1 VEVVLYTN
9 YYILVE
15 ILIID
20 VIFLILVHKYLKF
33 YKLEKLLDKKRNKP
47 FDYLKLKTSFKLENS
62 MYRFFRRRL
71 ESDRLSFEREIDF
84 KNYIIFQYVIP
95 VVLFVVIFARR
106 ELSSFPLMLVPFLYY
121 GSYRVKFKKIKSKRH
136 LSFQKNTYKIYK
148 FIYNQVSS
156 GVRAHDCVM
165 GLYDVIEDK
174 YFKRTLINMSAMY
187 SQTSDIDLSLEEIT
201 NVYPGIDAIM
211 LCGAIKQGVKI
222 GSNMETVERQE
233 KLAFNKYFV
242 YIKNETEKIRFKGF
256 LSISLFAFIIILL
269 ISVPLL
275 YEMKEA
281 TSKIFMN

>member
-1 VEVVLYTN
+1 
-9 YYILVE
+9 
-15 ILIID
+15 
-20 VIFLILVHKYLKF
+20 
-33 YKLEKLLDKKRNKP
+33 
-47 FDYLKLKTSFKLENS
+47 
-62 MYRFFRRRL
+62 
-71 ESDRLSFEREIDF
+71 
-84 KNYIIFQYVIP
+84 
-95 VVLFVVIFARR
+95 
-106 ELSSFPLMLVPFLYY
+106 
-121 GSYRVKFKKIKSKRH
+121 
-136 LSFQKNTYKIYK
+136 
-148 FIYNQVSS
+148 
-156 GVRAHDCVM
+156 M

-187 SQTSDIDLSLEEIT
+187 SQTSDIDLSLEEIRR
-201 NVYPGIDAIM
+201 VYPGIDAIM
-211 LCGAIKQGVKI
+211 LCSAIKQGVKI